1 MANITQYSNLT
12 SVSLKSL
19 DKDFRRAFSDLP
31 SHMVDCL
38 YKMFKRRPRF
48 VSWLMATHEENY
60 IIWVVNCLS
69 FFVGKFSPHRAQ
81 KMRAQMDNSN
91 NSDPFKEHRLCGSQ
105 APDAFSQMLR
115 AMDELD
121 APANIPEGLST
132 VAWEK
137 FCHVRRAKVE
147 SEQKVWR
154 RGEVKYGEELLF
166 H

>member
-1 MANITQYSNLT
+1 
-12 SVSLKSL
+12 
-19 DKDFRRAFSDLP
+19 
-31 SHMVDCL
+31 
-38 YKMFKRRPRF
+38 
-48 VSWLMATHEENY
+48 
-60 IIWVVNCLS
+60 
-69 FFVGKFSPHRAQ
+69 
-81 KMRAQMDNSN
+81 MRAQMDNSN

-121 APANIPEGLST
+121 AQANIPEGLST

-154 RGEVKYGEELLF
+154 RGEVKYGGELLF